1 MQNGLFKN
9 DVKADEGKEF
19 ISEQNEREWVEFFK
33 SCRMYF
39 AYKIRQKRG
48 YEGGLF
54 NRPSGDWGKVVF
66 GRKRDSFRRL
76 RMAIK
81 NTFIGLIFS

>member
-48 YEGGLF
+48 YEGGFSTVHRVIGGRSFLDERGIHF
-54 NRPSGDWGKVVF
+54 GDYAWQ
-66 GRKRDSFRRL
+66 
-76 RMAIK
+76 
-81 NTFIGLIFS
+81 